1 MGYLSKRK
9 ICMNRKQRRK
19 AGIKKKVPTYTFNQ
33 EQLYDEIKKGVE
45 QYREGL
51 KEEMGTQAIRVVIFM
66 SLLILRDKWGF
77 GKKRLRDFVFEFV
90 EQVECL
96 KKGYVSLEDMINVI
110 QEETGLDIKDLVKF

>member
-1 MGYLSKRK
+1 
-9 ICMNRKQRRK
+9 MNRAQRRK
-19 AGIKKKVPTYTFNQ
+19 AGIKKKVPKYTLNQ
-33 EQLYDEIKKGVE
+33 EQLYAEIKKGVE

-51 KEEMGTQAIRVVIFM
+51 KEEMGTQAIRVVIFV

-77 GKKRLRDFVFEFV
+77 GKKRLQDFMFEFA

-110 QEETGLDIKDLVKF
+110 QEETGLDIKDLIKF